1 MAPLLAAPA
10 SSSPKLCRSWRV
22 LLGLLALLVAVDLS
36 AADMYSEIELV
47 WGASRTFFFMDGDS
61 EALALSLDPWQGS
74 CFRSREKYLYV
85 QVDVE
90 IKLIQGDSAGTVCT
104 IYMISEDP
112 WEIHDE
118 IDLEFLGNVTGQPY
132 TLHTNIFA
140 NGVGGREQQFRLWF
154 DPTADYH
161 TYSIVWN
168 PKHILILVDGKAIRD
183 FKNNEDQGVPFPTWQ
198 SMRTF
203 GSLWSAEDWATQGGR
218 IKTDWSLAPF
228 VGYYRNYNATW
239 CRPSPGVAWC
249 GDEPKSSTR
258 FDLDQKTLADL
269 QWARAN
275 QMIYNYCTDA
285 VRFNATTLP
294 KECTLQ

>member
-1 MAPLLAAPA
+1 MAPMPLA
-10 SSSPKLCRSWRV
+10 SSSSKLGS
-22 LLGLLALLVAVDLS
+22 LLILCLAFLAAVHRS
-36 AADMYSEIELV
+36 AAGIFDEIELI
-47 WGASRTFFFMDGDS
+47 WGANRTYFFMDGES
-61 EALALSLDPWQGS
+61 EALALSLDQSQGS

-85 QVDVE
+85 QIDVE
-90 IKLIQGDSAGTVCT
+90 IKLIEGDSAGTVCT
-104 IYMISEDP
+104 IYTISEGP

-118 IDLEFLGNVTGQPY
+118 IDLEFLGNVTGEPY

-168 PKHILILVDGKAIRD
+168 PKRIL
-183 FKNNEDQGVPFPTWQ
+183 
-198 SMRTF
+198 
-203 GSLWSAEDWATQGGR
+203 LWSAEDWATQGGR
-218 IKTDWSLAPF
+218 VKTDWKQAPF
-228 VGYYRNYNATW
+228 VTYYRNYNVTW

-249 GDEPKSSTR
+249 GDEPKDSTR
-258 FDLDQKTLADL
+258 FDLDANTLSDL
-269 QWARAN
+269 QWVRSN
-275 QMIYNYCTDA
+275 SMIYNYCDDS

>member
-1 MAPLLAAPA
+1 MAPLLMPA
-10 SSSPKLCRSWRV
+10 SSPKLCRSLV
-22 LLGLLALLVAVDLS
+22 LLGLVLLVAVDVS
-36 AADMYSEIELV
+36 AAGMYDEIELI
-47 WGASRTFFFMDGDS
+47 WGASRTFFFMDGGS
-61 EALALSLDPWQGS
+61 EALALSLDQSQGS
-74 CFRSREKYLYV
+74 CFRSRDKYLFV
-85 QVDVE
+85 RIDVE
-90 IKLIQGDSAGTVCT
+90 IKLIEGDSAGTVCT
-104 IYMISEDP
+104 FYTISEGP

-118 IDLEFLGNVTGQPY
+118 IDLEFLGNVTGEPY

-168 PKHILILVDGKAIRD
+168 PKHIMILVDGKAIRD
-183 FKNNEDQGVPFPTWQ
+183 FKNNEDEGVPFPTWQ
-198 SMRTF
+198 WMRTF
-203 GSLWSAEDWATQGGR
+203 GTLWSAEDWATQGGR
-218 IKTDWSLAPF
+218 IKTDWSQAPF
-228 VGYYRNYNATW
+228 VSYYRNYNVTW

-249 GDEPKSSTR
+249 GDEPKGSTH

-269 QWARAN
+269 QWVRAN

-294 KECTLQ
+294 KECTLP

>member
-1 MAPLLAAPA
+1 MAPLPLA
-10 SSSPKLCRSWRV
+10 SSSKLCSLLLLV
-22 LLGLLALLVAVDLS
+22 LGLVFLAAVDRS
-36 AADMYSEIELV
+36 AAGIFDEIELI
-47 WGASRTFFFMDGDS
+47 WGASRTYFFMDGDS
-61 EALALSLDPWQGS
+61 EALALSLDQSQGS

-85 QVDVE
+85 QIDVE
-90 IKLIQGDSAGTVCT
+90 IKLIEGDSAGTVCT
-104 IYMISEDP
+104 IYTISEGP

-118 IDLEFLGNVTGQPY
+118 IDLEFLGNVTGEPY

-140 NGVGGREQQFRLWF
+140 NGIGGREQQFRLWF

-218 IKTDWSLAPF
+218 VKTDWTQAPF
-228 VGYYRNYNATW
+228 VTYYRNYNVTW

-249 GDEPKSSTR
+249 GDEPKDSTH
-258 FDLDQKTLADL
+258 FDLDAKTLSDL
-269 QWARAN
+269 QWVRSN
-275 QMIYNYCTDA
+275 YMIYNYCDDN
-285 VRFNATTLP
+285 VRFNATTRP